1 MNEENAVDV
10 FHKAE
15 GEDVT
20 LENDGGDMYRNFLA
34 PDMEENNFREEFQV
48 KKMYTLAW

>member
-20 LENDGGDMYRNFLA
+20 LENDGGDMYGNFLA
-34 PDMEENNFREEFQV
+34 PV
-48 KKMYTLAW
+48 